1 RKEDFH
7 RGNPFFQIR
16 IGPCKLPQQTG
27 AQMKLD
33 DRSAAQDAGRIQN
46 TRWSAILLSAQSQ
59 EHGLRAPLADWPRLY
74 WHPLYAFVRRRGYN
88 AVALTP
94 DGRRVVWVSAAGAL
108 GIWDL

>member
-1 RKEDFH
+1 
-7 RGNPFFQIR
+7 
-16 IGPCKLPQQTG
+16 
-27 AQMKLD
+27 MKLD
-33 DRSAAQDAGRIQN
+33 DSSATHDAGRFQT

-59 EHGLRAPLADWPRLY
+59 AHGLRATLADWPRLY

-108 GIWDL
+108 GIWDLERDQTARMLDGHMSWVNSLSNRK